1 MVAILPPLAGRLWSM
16 VLGLIVEHNM
26 SQFVF
31 YLPDPRWLSHVQ
43 RSCLIAS
50 DMMES
55 PIPSQIK
62 WDHDRLTVTLLEH
75 EACRLQAL
83 VTMPTGENV
92 LLPTVWLFPQWRPY
106 RLELE
111 LVRGVI
117 SRLRRGAE
125 LWQSNGLKVPET
137 FAVDLHE
144 ITHEFLKCWRNQDSP
159 SCSKSLWT
167 VLGRGNQLLSV
178 LPRSLAKT
186 QGVELFQPLR
196 EPVTTGETPSVS
208 KNSSGAKFGT
218 GLQIEFEDLGF
229 APEPAS
235 SNSQTRRK
243 RFSFSL
249 FARREE
255 PKENVQVLESVCDS
269 SEARTRL
276 ASVCAMPDLK
286 WIEVG
291 NEWKKSTRVDNTSNG
306 ENQVM
311 DVVDEIR
318 QKGRRIIWGPV
329 LPLRESCLPE
339 GIKIGS
345 DGSSVSEAF
354 SAFLGKQVPSWQQH
368 IDMLHLVSGINGV
381 GVAGLT
387 PTIQYNLV
395 RSALETV
402 ARIAPQLPTM
412 ISFSQ
417 PLGERLAWSVGG
429 QHPDQFLGKL
439 SKERIP
445 IQAIGL
451 ELDLGYFPSG
461 TLPRDPLQWVIELQ
475 RWSVWGVPVLIF
487 LRVPSSPSADPKRM
501 IFAPGAKA
509 APSESSQR
517 DFILD
522 FSRLLSA
529 LPWIHGVI
537 YSQWMDRNDRFGES
551 GLNTLDGQ
559 PKQLLREWLGC

>member
-1 MVAILPPLAGRLWSM
+1 M
-16 VLGLIVEHNM
+16 VLSLIVEHKM

-31 YLPDPRWLSHVQ
+31 YLPDERVLSHAQ

-55 PIPSQIK
+55 PIPSQVK
-62 WDHDRLTVTLLEH
+62 WDDDRLTVTLLEH

-83 VTMPTGENV
+83 VTMPTGESV

-111 LVRGVI
+111 LIRGMI
-117 SRLRRGAE
+117 SRLRRGVE
-125 LWQSNGLKVPET
+125 VWQSNGLDVPES

-144 ITHEFLKCWRNQDSP
+144 ITHEFLKCWRKQDSP
-159 SCSKSLWT
+159 TCQELLWT
-167 VLGRGNQLLSV
+167 ALGRGNQLLSV
-178 LPRSLAKT
+178 LPGSLAKT
-186 QGVELFQPLR
+186 QGTDVFQPLR
-196 EPVTTGETPSVS
+196 EQVTPSERTPVAE
-208 KNSSGAKFGT
+208 NPAGAKFGT

-229 APEPAS
+229 ASEPS
-235 SNSQTRRK
+235 SANSQTRRK
-243 RFSFSL
+243 LFSFPS
-249 FARREE
+249 FVRKEK
-255 PKENVQVLESVCDS
+255 PKENVIVLENVCDS
-269 SEARTRL
+269 AEARTRL
-276 ASVCAMPDLK
+276 AGVCALPDLK
-286 WIEVG
+286 WIELG
-291 NEWKKSTRVDNTSNG
+291 NEWKKSTRIEGTSNG
-306 ENQVM
+306 ENQVL

-339 GIKIGS
+339 GVKIGS
-345 DGSSVSEAF
+345 DGGLVCESF
-354 SAFLGKQVPSWQQH
+354 SAFLGRHVPSWH
-368 IDMLHLVSGINGV
+368 KRIDMMHLISGINGI

-451 ELDLGYFPSG
+451 ELDMGYFPSG
-461 TLPRDPLQWVIELQ
+461 TLPRDPLQWVMELQ
-475 RWSVWGVPVLIF
+475 RWAIWGVPVLVF
-487 LRVPSSPSADPKRM
+487 LRVPSRPSADAKRM

-509 APSESSQR
+509 TPSESSQR
-517 DFILD
+517 DFILE

-537 YSQWMDRNDRFGES
+537 YGQWMDRNDRFGES
-551 GLNTLDGQ
+551 GLNALDGQ
-559 PKQLLREWLGC
+559 PKQFLREWLGC